1 MLQKLKQKFKSEKW
15 TMYLFYNGICIK
27 RIKIMSV
34 EDIDTMSIVVIGHK
48 AIFGKHIVRL
58 VVKPVKVLKT
68 DEKAKK
74 TYWGVI
80 HEQGVDI

>member
-1 MLQKLKQKFKSEKW
+1 MLQKLKRKFKSEKW

-27 RIKIMSV
+27 RIKITSV
-34 EDIDTMSIVVIGHK
+34 EDIDTMSILVIGHK
-48 AIFGKHIVRL
+48 AIFGKNIVRL

-68 DEKAKK
+68 DEKVKK